1 MERRGQP
8 HDITKDGWLPSPTHP
23 LQPPYCWDQDRI
35 LPASLTNTHFGYL
48 AQDKEHI
55 HAIPDAV
62 LTDPGHARFGKS
74 HLSRHR
80 MSGTRSVESTSA
92 KLSKDISFVKI
103 TFEPSTQ
110 TQTKQQACIQY
121 LGSCVSCSRL
131 HMVSK
136 FQSSIN
142 RVVPVSNSDAPK
154 FKEISRVLKLDEDS
168 PADTFGLCSEST

>member
-1 MERRGQP
+1 MEKTARTVHRQSPAVYPYCIHMIRLAYQCEYITHNSYINTSGHEWSFLAAWHRSDDIHRSKMERKGQP

-35 LPASLTNTHFGYL
+35 LHASLTNTHFGYL

-92 KLSKDISFVKI
+92 KLSKDISFLKI
-103 TFEPSTQ
+103 TF
-110 TQTKQQACIQY
+110 
-121 LGSCVSCSRL
+121 
-131 HMVSK
+131 
-136 FQSSIN
+136 
-142 RVVPVSNSDAPK
+142 
-154 FKEISRVLKLDEDS
+154 
-168 PADTFGLCSEST
+168 